1 VDGGNANYAWI
12 QHFVHHLSPG
22 GTSGFVLANGS
33 MSTNTSGEGEIRKA
47 LIEADMVDCMIA
59 LPGQLFYTTQI
70 PVCLWFVTRSKKADA
85 KRGFRNRQGETLF
98 IDARKMG
105 SLIDRTHRELSTEEI
120 AEIARTYHAWRGEK
134 KDGNYEDKP
143 GFCKSATLDDIKSH
157 HYVLT
162 PGRYVGAEAV
172 KDDGIP
178 FEEKMAELSDT
189 LYEQM
194 RESIELD
201 AVIRKNL
208 EILGYGE

>member
-1 VDGGNANYAWI
+1 
-12 QHFVHHLSPG
+12 
-22 GTSGFVLANGS
+22 
-33 MSTNTSGEGEIRKA
+33 
-47 LIEADMVDCMIA
+47 
-59 LPGQLFYTTQI
+59 
-70 PVCLWFVTRSKKADA
+70 
-85 KRGFRNRQGETLF
+85 
-98 IDARKMG
+98 MG
-105 SLIDRTHRELSTEEI
+105 SLIDRTHRELSSDGPESEI

-143 GFCKSATLDDIKSH
+143 GFCKSATLEDIKSH

-162 PGRYVGAEAV
+162 PGRYVGAEAIV
-172 KDDGIP
+172 DDGIP

-208 EILGYGE
+208 EVLGYGE